1 MMVRSILSAMAVLRF
16 LAEKGGQPQSLS
28 EISRAV
34 EMSMSNCFN
43 VLKTLVHENLLSFD
57 PKTKKYALEVLTALF
72 FAAVPRLDHWTQ
84 GLGDRLREVAAR
96 HRVSCGLWQVRG
108 DRQLLLEVF
117 DSPSATRVHLGL
129 GQRIPLY
136 AGATGRCVAATQ
148 RKSRRAMA
156 QIVSALRWQLRPTL
170 DDYEAS
176 IWHVQ
181 EHGWSLDRNN
191 HIRGLTSVSAPIRA
205 DERTVR
211 YSITATGFSGQNDDE
226 ELAQIGKAFADIAKQ
241 AEQHWIEL
249 VVREAPTRSAA
260 LPGRR

>member
-1 MMVRSILSAMAVLRF
+1 MLVRSILSAMAILRF

-28 EISRAV
+28 ETSRAV
-34 EMSMSNCFN
+34 EMSMSSCFN

-57 PKTKKYALEVLTALF
+57 PKTKKYALEALTAQF
-72 FAAVPRLDHWTQ
+72 FAAAPRLDTWSQ
-84 GLGDRLREVAAR
+84 GLGDRLRGVAAR

-148 RKSRRAMA
+148 RKSRRAMV
-156 QIVSALRWQLRPTL
+156 QIVGGLRWQLRPAL
-170 DDYEAS
+170 DEYEAS
-176 IWHVQ
+176 IRHVQ

-191 HIRGLTSVSAPIRA
+191 HVRGLTSISAPIRSG
-205 DERTVR
+205 ERTVR
-211 YSITATGFSGQNDDE
+211 YSITATGFSGQHDE
-226 ELAQIGKAFADIAKQ
+226 DELVQIGKAFAEIAKQ
-241 AEQHWIEL
+241 AEQHWVEL
-249 VVREAPTRSAA
+249 VVNDMPRGSVAPAVRT
-260 LPGRR
+260 